1 MIERIKWAE
10 AADHL
15 PLTAFKPNPKNR
27 KKHSKAQLEHIK
39 ASILRFGFL
48 DPIGVWGDENLIV
61 EGHGRVKAL
70 EQLAA
75 EGKIEIPAEG
85 VPCTRVDHLS
95 RRDRD
100 AYMLEHNQATMET
113 DWDGEL
119 LDELLGDI
127 AGDGLDMSAFGF
139 DAPGLCDEQD
149 GKYTGK
155 ITVPQYEVQGERPN
169 LADMLD
175 SRKAEELIAEIDAA
189 DVTGEEKAFLR
200 EAARRHNVFNY
211 RNIAEYYAQA
221 TPQMQRLME
230 RSALVIIDLD
240 DAVANG
246 FVKLQGE
253 ILDMLGEDE
262 GDGDDA

>member
-15 PLTAFKPNPKNR
+15 PLTAFKPNPKNP
-27 KKHSKAQLEHIK
+27 KKHTKAQLEHIK

-139 DAPGLCDEQD
+139 DVPD
-149 GKYTGK
+149 G
-155 ITVPQYEVQGERPN
+155 EEDDERPEIEFT
-169 LADMLD
+169 
-175 SRKAEELIAEIDAA
+175 EELREEHNYVVLYFDNDVDWLQAETLFGIEPKYALPTKRGKTSPSFARKGIGRVLNGAKALERIMRHA
-189 DVTGEEKAFLR
+189 DL
-200 EAARRHNVFNY
+200 
-211 RNIAEYYAQA
+211 
-221 TPQMQRLME
+221 
-230 RSALVIIDLD
+230 S
-240 DAVANG
+240 
-246 FVKLQGE
+246 
-253 ILDMLGEDE
+253 
-262 GDGDDA
+262 